1 MIARTWKGRVPVAK
15 SEEYLDYVT
24 RTGIEAQTSTEGN
37 GGSYVLRRVQGDVAE
52 FVVLSLWDSMDAIRR
67 FAGDHPERAVYYPED
82 ERFLLEMA
90 PDVEHWEVFPSKT
103 V

>member
-37 GGSYVLRRVQGDVAE
+37 RGSYLLRRVKGDVAE

-67 FAGDHPERAVYYPED
+67 FAGDDPERAVYYPED
-82 ERFLLEMA
+82 ERFLLEMT

-103 V
+103 A